1 MSETLPSQDPRP
13 AHRRRTGLLFAGI
26 TVAVLLIQS
35 LTGVWTSDLGAD
47 PDEPA
52 HAVTSLM
59 VRDYLASGFSQPP
72 LAFAQQYYEDFPKVA
87 LGHYPPGYY
96 ALGGV
101 LLLLLPQ
108 PQMLLILQAVLIGLL
123 AVQVYVTGRRMLN
136 ERAAL
141 AAAVMCAGFPV
152 TLKLSQ
158 LVMADLLLACLCLLA
173 VEAWARFLE
182 KPRLASALFFGFSA
196 AAAILTKGSGLAL
209 AVVPAVSLVCLGRW
223 ELLKKP
229 VFWLSALPV
238 AVLAGPWMLYSSKI
252 TQEGMVST
260 GVLDFALG
268 GLKYYAMTLSGT
280 FGFTT
285 VMVALAGLLVWTGLT
300 QVKIRPDVRRYS
312 LLGMLLGTALI
323 MLLVPAG
330 YSSRYLMPL
339 APAVAL
345 MAVSFF
351 QHTLGHTRLCL
362 PGLVSLALLVWLQ
375 VPGLLVKNVSG
386 YGLAVQQALGG
397 GLPETGRTQWLVC
410 ADPRGEGAI
419 IASAAFALPQRSPS
433 PLQIHR
439 GSKKLSTAD
448 WLGRDYKPA
457 FESPEELR
465 AWLDASGISRIF
477 VDIQGD
483 ESAATPHEKLL
494 LQTLRA
500 TDGWRL
506 EQEEKSTRSFQ
517 PVPGRLAVYV
527 RTAE

>member
-1 MSETLPSQDPRP
+1 M
-13 AHRRRTGLLFAGI
+13 RTGLLFAGI
-26 TVAVLLIQS
+26 TAAILLIQT

-59 VRDYLASGFSQPP
+59 VRDYLASGFSHPP

-87 LGHYPPGYY
+87 LGHYPPVYY

-101 LLLLLPQ
+101 LLLLWPQ

-123 AVQVYVTGRRMLN
+123 ALQVYVTGRRMLN

-152 TLKLSQ
+152 TIKLSQ

-173 VEAWARFLE
+173 VESWARFLE
-182 KPRLASALFFGFSA
+182 KPRLAQALIFGVSA

-209 AVVPAVSLVCLGRW
+209 AVVPVVSLVCLGRW

-229 VFWLSALPV
+229 VFWLASLPV

-252 TQEGMVST
+252 TKEGMVST
-260 GVLDFALG
+260 GVLDFAWG
-268 GLKYYAMTLSGT
+268 GIKFYAMTLSGT

-285 VMVALAGLLVWTGLT
+285 VMVAVAGLLVWTGLT
-300 QVKIRPDVRRYS
+300 QVKIRADVRRCS
-312 LLGMLLGTALI
+312 LLGMLLGTVLI

-339 APAVAL
+339 APVVAL

-375 VPGLLVKNVSG
+375 VPGLLVKNVRG
-386 YGLAVQQALGG
+386 YGSAVQQALGG
-397 GLPETGRTQWLVC
+397 GLPESGRTQWLVC
-410 ADPRGEGAI
+410 ADPRGEGAV
-419 IASAAFALPQRSPS
+419 IAAAAFALPERSPS

-439 GSKKLSTAD
+439 GSKKLATAD
-448 WLGRDYKPA
+448 WLGRDYKTA
-457 FESPEELR
+457 FKSPEELR
-465 AWLDASGISRIF
+465 GWLDARSISRVF
-477 VDIQGD
+477 VDSHGE
-483 ESAATPHEKLL
+483 ESVASPHEKLL
-494 LQTLRA
+494 LQTLRNA
-500 TDGWRL
+500 EGWRL
-506 EQEEKSTRSFQ
+506 EREEETTR
-517 PVPGRLAVYV
+517 PYEAVPGRLAVYV
-527 RTAE
+527 RMPE